1 MKDESKTREQLIN
14 ELLELRQRI
23 TDLGKAENRY
33 KEMEQALQKT
43 EEEKTIILEAMS
55 ELVIYVDTK
64 MKILW
69 ANRAAA
75 ESVGMTTD
83 ALVGS
88 YCYKEW
94 FQNSEPCP
102 DCPAT
107 KILKTGQPQQG
118 ETISP
123 DGRVWFFRGYP
134 VRNAAGETIAIVEVV
149 QEITERKRMEYT
161 LRQSEEKYRRL
172 IETAND
178 AIFIADVETG
188 TILEV
193 NKRAEELLGLP
204 AEKIVGMHQAKLH
217 PKEEAERYQK
227 IFLEHTRSGRVLAEN
242 LFVRDRDGRKIPVDI
257 SASVVEIG
265 GRKIIQG
272 IFHNITERRRAEEE
286 IISAK
291 ARLQYLLTC
300 NPAIIYSCE
309 MGGSY
314 PATFVSDNAK
324 TLFGYEA
331 REFTENPDFW
341 ADHIHPEDRPRIFA
355 DLSRLFEKGHHL
367 HEYRFLHKDGTYR
380 WVRDELKL
388 VRDEKGSPLEII
400 GYMAD
405 ITRERQLEEEL
416 FRRQKIESLG
426 VLAGG
431 IAHDFNNILTG
442 IMGHI
447 NIAQMHMGSP
457 GTALH
462 LLNEAERA
470 CLRARDLTQQLLT
483 FSKGGAPV
491 KKIISISGLL
501 KDSARFALHGCNIQC
516 QFSIP
521 DDIWPVEV
529 DEGQIAQVINNLV
542 INASQAMPGGGII
555 KIQAQNMVVGAEN
568 PGPLK
573 DGRYVKITVT
583 DQGIGIPQ
591 KHLQK
596 IFEPYFTTKQK
607 GSGLGLAVAYSI
619 IKKHSGHIE
628 AEAPVGAGTTFSIYL
643 PASGDIP
650 AATGEKKAKTSKRTG
665 RILVMDDDDSVR
677 SVAGWMLKTL
687 GHDVEFARDG
697 AEAIELYKA
706 AGETGAPFTA
716 VIMDLTVPGGMG
728 GKETVKK
735 LQEIDPNIKVI
746 VSSGYSDDPVMANFT
761 EYGFCSAIAK
771 PYNLAEL
778 SRTLREAIG

>member
-23 TDLGKAENRY
+23 TDLEKAENRY

-134 VRNAAGETIAIVEVV
+134 VRNAAGEIIAIVEVV
-149 QEITERKRMEYT
+149 QEITERKRMEDT

-227 IFLEHTRSGRVLAEN
+227 IFLEHTRSGRALAEN
-242 LFVRDRDGRKIPVDI
+242 LFVLDRDGRKIPVEI

-309 MGGSY
+309 AGGSY

-355 DLSRLFEKGHHL
+355 DLSRLFEKRHHL

-529 DEGQIAQVINNLV
+529 DEGQVAQVINNLV

-573 DGRYVKITVT
+573 DGRHVKITVT

-706 AGETGAPFTA
+706 AGETCAPFTA